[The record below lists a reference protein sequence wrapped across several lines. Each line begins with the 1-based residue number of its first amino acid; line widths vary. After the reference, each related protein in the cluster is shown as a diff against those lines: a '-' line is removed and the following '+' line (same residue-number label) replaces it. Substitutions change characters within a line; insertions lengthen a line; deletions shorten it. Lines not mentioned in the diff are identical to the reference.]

1 MTAVPRKEEMYN
13 PLLQALR
20 ELGGSGT
27 IDEIAEHVITILGIP
42 DELSSLL
49 HDPASGNETEVE
61 YRLAWARTY
70 LKNYGMLERSGRG
83 VWAIKA
89 DKQTVE
95 RVNPS
100 EVNRVTQNLRR
111 VKGVDDTSLNAE
123 PVAVVEAQDPES
135 PDAAWRKTLHRV
147 LTTVLDPTAFERLA
161 MRLLRESGFVHV
173 EVTGRTGDGGID
185 GKGIARMAGV
195 LSFHVVFQCKRYQGA
210 VSSSQ
215 VRDFRGA
222 MVGRADKGLL
232 ITTGRFTRDAVAE
245 ATREGAP
252 PIDLID
258 GDRLADMLKA
268 LKLGVRTEVVE
279 RVIVNEAWLG
289 SV

>member
-1 MTAVPRKEEMYN
+1 MNTVPHKEEMYN

-27 IDEIAEHVITILGIP
+27 IDEIAERVITILQVP
-42 DELSSLL
+42 DEVASQL
-49 HDPASGNETEVE
+49 HDPENSNETEVE

-70 LKNYGMLERSGRG
+70 LKNYGILERSGRG

-89 DKQTVE
+89 DKQSIEQVDP
-95 RVNPS
+95 V
-100 EVNRVTQNLRR
+100 EVNRF
-111 VKGVDDTSLNAE
+111 VKALSRPKPNGPAE
-123 PVAVVEAQDPES
+123 SEGEEVAVSQVQDPEA
-135 PDAAWRKTLHRV
+135 PDAVWRQALHRV
-147 LTTVLDPTAFERLA
+147 LTTALTPGAFERLV
-161 MRLLRESGFVHV
+161 MRLLRESGFVHA
-173 EVTGRTGDGGID
+173 EVTGRSGDGGID

-210 VSSSQ
+210 VSASQ

-232 ITTGRFTRDAVAE
+232 ITTGRFTRDAAAE

-268 LKLGVRTEVVE
+268 LKLGVRTELVE
-279 RVIVNEAWLG
+279 RVIVDETWLG
-289 SV
+289 SL